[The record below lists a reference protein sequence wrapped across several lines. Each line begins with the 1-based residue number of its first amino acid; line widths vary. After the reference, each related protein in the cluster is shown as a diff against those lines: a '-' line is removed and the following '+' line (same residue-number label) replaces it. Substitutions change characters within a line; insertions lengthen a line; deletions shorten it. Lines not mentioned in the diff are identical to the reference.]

1 MPSGGVPIPIF
12 LRIHHL
18 GIAPSPV
25 PDCRPIE
32 PQGWAVTFVPG
43 VLFFDFRPQN
53 DDFVMTLLVTRYLY
67 PFMFFC
73 FHFFSSVHLL
83 IDFSENCPLNLRRGA
98 TGWLSAC
105 GWRQTGCFGTSP
117 STSILQAGGKK
128 MVPCVPC
135 PLEWENFLVPYCKLS
150 KMWKSPL
157 K

>member
-1 MPSGGVPIPIF
+1 MPTGGVPIPIF

-73 FHFFSSVHLL
+73 FHFFHRFIYWL
-83 IDFSENCPLNLRRGA
+83 ISQRIVLSTCVAVQQGDSLRVG
-98 TGWLSAC
+98 
-105 GWRQTGCFGTSP
+105 
-117 STSILQAGGKK
+117 GGKPGALAHRRAQAFFRRVGK
-128 MVPCVPC
+128 RWFRAFRAHWNGRIFWFPTV
-135 PLEWENFLVPYCKLS
+135 N
-150 KMWKSPL
+150 
-157 K
+157 